1 MALPKNKVRRGQIP
15 NVVKFFYEVSGSRNK
30 VAYTLQRTIRAYWAS
45 RLVAKAIK
53 NTHTVVT
60 VVEGPMQY

>member
-1 MALPKNKVRRGQIP
+1 MTERRNPMTPVWFEAIMFL
-15 NVVKFFYEVSGSRNK
+15 K
-30 VAYTLQRTIRAYWAS
+30 AIRAYWAS